1 MPAEKL
7 GSFAA
12 LDGQSVPSD
21 GQSATSDG
29 QSVPS
34 DGKSVPTPRTLT
46 PAFPPALQMAPRT
59 PLATEAARKRS
70 RYADMWE
77 SMAQGNGHMSNQG
90 EPSHHPRLINPPA
103 VSSSQVLRN
112 DQQRE
117 NTSDHISLPVF
128 RQRQVQG
135 CAFPP
140 TLPPG
145 IGLGEL
151 TPSLHNSSQN
161 YGAPVSYNQLQ
172 QPIEVQQRLA
182 RMQSQ
187 TGIGYISVAPPLG
200 LEMGLGAYDNGVY
213 GQYYNQNQQHRAQ
226 DAYNQYQ
233 LQPQRQQLIQQEHHQ
248 QQRRQQQPYPQTQS
262 PLAQEFTTA
271 TPTEQNAPTDF
282 ASGGN
287 LSNRR
292 WRSPPS
298 TGRPRRVYIPAPSL
312 STNNRELVREHQA
325 SVPNRFST
333 PVRATSAAVV
343 CPTRQPRG
351 PPPIEVLLTKPTS
364 QHEGSKN
371 FAARGRR
378 RQSSGFVSTGVAST
392 TSGNTTA
399 SVSVSG
405 IGTTGVT
412 RTTSINTAAASISG
426 IVSTGVAR
434 TTSGNTSAAAVSGTT
449 APIFE
454 HGGLV
459 SEDTKNVASSAANR
473 NGR

>member
-7 GSFAA
+7 RSFAS
-12 LDGQSVPSD
+12 LDGQSIPSD
-21 GQSATSDG
+21 GHSAPSDG

-34 DGKSVPTPRTLT
+34 DGKPAPTPRTLT
-46 PAFPPALQMAPRT
+46 PALPPGVPIAPRT
-59 PLATEAARKRS
+59 PLPTEAARKRS
-70 RYADMWE
+70 RYADIWE
-77 SMAQGNGHMSNQG
+77 SMAHGNVHMSIPG
-90 EPSHHPRLINPPA
+90 EQSHHPKLINPPA
-103 VSSSQVLRN
+103 VSSSQYLKN

-128 RQRQVQG
+128 RQHQVQG
-135 CAFPP
+135 CALPP

-151 TPSLHNSSQN
+151 RTGPHNSGQN
-161 YGAPVSYNQLQ
+161 HGAPQ
-172 QPIEVQQRLA
+172 I
-182 RMQSQ
+182 
-187 TGIGYISVAPPLG
+187 
-200 LEMGLGAYDNGVY
+200 
-213 GQYYNQNQQHRAQ
+213 
-226 DAYNQYQ
+226 
-233 LQPQRQQLIQQEHHQ
+233 
-248 QQRRQQQPYPQTQS
+248 QS

-312 STNNRELVREHQA
+312 STNNRELVREPQA

-371 FAARGRR
+371 FAARGRG
-378 RQSSGFVSTGVAST
+378 RQSSGFVSTGVART
-392 TSGNTTA
+392 TSGNTA
-399 SVSVSG
+399 APVSVSG
-405 IGTTGVT
+405 IVSTGVT
-412 RTTSINTAAASISG
+412 RTTSINTAAASISSF
-426 IVSTGVAR
+426 VSTGVAR
-434 TTSGNTSAAAVSGTT
+434 TTSGNTSAVAVSGTT
-449 APIFE
+449 GSISE